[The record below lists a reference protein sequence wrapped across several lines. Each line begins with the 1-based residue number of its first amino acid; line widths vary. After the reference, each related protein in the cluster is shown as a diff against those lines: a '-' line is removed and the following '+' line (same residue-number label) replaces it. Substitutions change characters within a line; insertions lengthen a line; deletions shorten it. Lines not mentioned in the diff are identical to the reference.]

1 MTEIERIQFIIDS
14 YEDGNAAS
22 FAKRIGTSPS
32 SVSKLRKGVFNIG
45 AFAEKIARAYPN
57 LNCRWLLTGEGQPAA
72 PEPPRDAIEKRLAM
86 MIRPNNTQNSNTNS
100 NSNPFGIVL
109 KKVPK

>member
-1 MTEIERIQFIIDS
+1 ME
-14 YEDGNAAS
+14 
-22 FAKRIGTSPS
+22 
-32 SVSKLRKGVFNIG
+32 
-45 AFAEKIARAYPN
+45 EKIDKSIKKD
-57 LNCRWLLTGEGQPAA
+57 
-72 PEPPRDAIEKRLAM
+72 PPMEKRLAM